1 MNATFSHDNDIS
13 IYKEISQILSAL
25 PLDFFVLSSS
35 NSPEFTLCCLVLAH
49 IGTRK
54 VARYQQ
60 KMFFLKCHSC
70 INIYMYLFYLT
81 SPCKLYVNEKEK
93 IHSNTF
99 CCPVI
104 FMMHKDMIFSAP
116 SAQYCFQKAYKTLP
130 MKPCL
135 KFSCMEMGGYQH
147 ILILKSLRQP

>member
-13 IYKEISQILSAL
+13 LYKKISQILSAL

-60 KMFFLKCHSC
+60 KIFFLKCHSC

-81 SPCKLYVNEKEK
+81 SPCTLYVNEKEK
-93 IHSNTF
+93 IHSMCLINDGIEDTEYF
-99 CCPVI
+99 LLSCHFYDAQRHDLLGTV
-104 FMMHKDMIFSAP
+104 SA
-116 SAQYCFQKAYKTLP
+116 
-130 MKPCL
+130 
-135 KFSCMEMGGYQH
+135 
-147 ILILKSLRQP
+147 ILLSEGL